1 MASDELARKLQSRM
15 AATQEAEPRQE
26 PKQEPRQEPVH
37 SPVRPKPQEPEAA
50 CGESS
55 SELSAVLTR
64 RLDINEG
71 NAAPRATRVFNPYTE
86 FKEFSRKQIKD
97 MEAMFKRYDTGKDGF
112 IDLMELKLMMEKLG
126 APQTHL
132 GLKNMIKE
140 VDEDFDGKLSFREFL
155 LIFRRAAAGE
165 LQEESGLM
173 ALARLSEI
181 NVSTEGVMGAKDF
194 FEAKMQALSLG
205 SKFEAEI
212 REEKEERKRQ
222 EEEKKQRQAAFKQL
236 QSTFCS

>member
-1 MASDELARKLQSRM
+1 MASEELARKLQSRLV
-15 AATQEAEPRQE
+15 ATWEDEPRPEPVQSLAQPNPQEA
-26 PKQEPRQEPVH
+26 
-37 SPVRPKPQEPEAA
+37 EAA

-55 SELSAVLTR
+55 SELSAKLIR
-64 RLDINEG
+64 RQDINEG
-71 NAAPRATRVFNPYTE
+71 NAAPRLTRIFNPYTE

-97 MEAMFKRYDTGKDGF
+97 MEMMFKRYDTGKDGF

-140 VDEDFDGKLSFREFL
+140 VDEDFDGKLSFRE
-155 LIFRRAAAGE
+155 
-165 LQEESGLM
+165 
-173 ALARLSEI
+173 
-181 NVSTEGVMGAKDF
+181 
-194 FEAKMQALSLG
+194 MQALSLG

-222 EEEKKQRQAAFKQL
+222 EVEKKQRQAAFKQL

>member
-1 MASDELARKLQSRM
+1 MSLRLG
-15 AATQEAEPRQE
+15 
-26 PKQEPRQEPVH
+26 PVLLW
-37 SPVRPKPQEPEAA
+37 V
-50 CGESS
+50 
-55 SELSAVLTR
+55 SA
-64 RLDINEG
+64 
-71 NAAPRATRVFNPYTE
+71 
-86 FKEFSRKQIKD
+86 
-97 MEAMFKRYDTGKDGF
+97 RYDTGKDGF

-222 EEEKKQRQAAFKQL
+222 EVEKKQRQAAFKQL